1 MILTLRETLRRIETD
16 RQRLQNCYLERGVP
30 GRNVILSPSFLCVV
44 LYRVSRFL
52 FVRNCRLMARL
63 VWQINM
69 LFTGADISPMCDLGE
84 GLLIVHTVAVT
95 ISGSAGRMFTVEGYG
110 GMGGG
115 LAMDDIGAGPGLP
128 LLGDDVQMARGAM
141 VLGPVR
147 IGSSVRI
154 GPGCTVI
161 RDLPDGCE
169 VLAHEIRVRGGTIMA
184 ENQALPPHGHDN

>member
-1 MILTLRETLRRIETD
+1 MILTLRETLRRIKTD

-69 LFTGADISPMCDLGE
+69 LLTGADISPMCDLGE

-95 ISGSAGRMFTVEGYG
+95 ISGSAGCMFTVEGYG

-147 IGSSVRI
+147 IGNSVRI

-184 ENQALPPHGHDN
+184 ENQDLPPHGYDN